1 MDRSLLWIM
10 MDSRLRGNDREEIVN
25 DREEIV
31 NDREEIV
38 NDMRIRELHREIRNY
53 IRILLK
59 EFM

>member
-10 MDSRLRGNDREEIVN
+10 MDSRLRGN